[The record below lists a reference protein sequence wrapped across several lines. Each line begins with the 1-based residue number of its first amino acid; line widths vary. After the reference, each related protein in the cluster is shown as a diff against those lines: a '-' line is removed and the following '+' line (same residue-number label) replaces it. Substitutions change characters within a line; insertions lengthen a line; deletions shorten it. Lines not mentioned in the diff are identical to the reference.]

1 MPDFHEIAVMPW
13 SRVDPHHTPA
23 HIPPQ
28 PYVLAARNKY
38 LSVSK
43 VRADH
48 IRLCGLSEPE
58 ASMSWDFGEG
68 QNHKWTIR
76 EALLTQSFI
85 PTPPSELV
93 NGGSESLN
101 CELNLLVSLMWHL
114 GYGLVNHSHLCK
126 SDLYCRLY
134 YKILDEPCLMIFG
147 DNCREMIDCLHS
159 MDDYEGSG
167 VHDRVYSRDKTPER
181 YGDVW
186 DKMPL
191 APESAGEHGCWFL
204 QPGDRIIG

>member
-1 MPDFHEIAVMPW
+1 MPDFHEIAVMTW
-13 SRVDPHHTPA
+13 SRVNPDNAPAHTP
-23 HIPPQ
+23 PQ
-28 PYVLAARNKY
+28 KFVIETRLKY

-43 VRADH
+43 ERAAFIGFH
-48 IRLCGLSEPE
+48 NLPEPE
-58 ASMSWDFGEG
+58 ASMSWDFGDG
-68 QNHKWTIR
+68 QKHKWTLR

-85 PTPPSELV
+85 PTPPSELS
-93 NGGSESLN
+93 SEGIN
-101 CELNLLVSLMWHL
+101 CELNLLVTLMWHL
-114 GYGLVNHSHLCK
+114 GYGLVNHSHLSK
-126 SDLYCRLY
+126 HDLYCRLY

-147 DNCREMIDCLHS
+147 LCNEMIDCLHP

-167 VHDRVYSRDKTPER
+167 VHDRVHSRDKTPER

-191 APESAGEHGCWFL
+191 APESEGEHGVWFL